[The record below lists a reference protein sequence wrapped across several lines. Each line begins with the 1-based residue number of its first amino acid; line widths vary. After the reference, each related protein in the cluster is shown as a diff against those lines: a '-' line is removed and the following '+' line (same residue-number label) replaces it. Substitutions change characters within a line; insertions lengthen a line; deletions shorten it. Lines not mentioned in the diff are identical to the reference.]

1 MFKKG
6 VTVQTTQLLSG
17 KDSKSL
23 RRSLQVQYDMDEDT
37 LAKLLPAKAELALLK
52 LSNRSTAYTA
62 NAGSPLF
69 FDPSGRG
76 DVLVPTVYALWL
88 CPGLLSAVFTYSEVS
103 AKACM
108 RLTRRSVL
116 PSGRC
121 RAVDTACQQTAVLCC
136 RCWEAPTCS
145 CRAG

>member
-6 VTVQTTQLLSG
+6 VQTTVQTTQLLSG

-23 RRSLQVQYDMDEDT
+23 RRSLQVQFDLDEDT

-88 CPGLLSAVFTYSEVS
+88 CPELLPAVFTYSEVS
-103 AKACM
+103 PKACT
-108 RLTRRSVL
+108 RLDTQKCASQWAL
-116 PSGRC
+116 PCG
-121 RAVDTACQQTAVLCC
+121 
-136 RCWEAPTCS
+136 
-145 CRAG
+145 